1 MDNNAEQF
9 CRALVAD
16 PEMNQTRAYQTVHPN
31 CTPASA
37 ATCATRLLKNV
48 EVRDRIGELLR
59 ERAERLDI
67 KADDVVRLLWATV
80 TADPNELVEVRRD
93 CCRHCYGEGHRYQF
107 TPAEWEQVQ
116 RQHQQACQ
124 MAKRIDQPLPA
135 EPDPEGGVGYDAKF
149 LPYPECPECFG
160 RGIESIAVKDTR
172 TLSPA
177 AKQLYAGA
185 KQTRSGIEILTHSRD
200 KSLELLGRHLAMF
213 TDNLAHSS
221 PDGSMT
227 PRSLDDFYR
236 DLNKSDD
243 QSDT

>member
-16 PEMNQTRAYQTVHPN
+16 PELNATEAYLTVHPESSRAAAR
-31 CTPASA
+31 TSAS
-37 ATCATRLLKNV
+37 RLLTKA
-48 EVRDRIGELLR
+48 DIKTRIGELLR

-80 TADPNELVEVRRD
+80 TADPNELVEVRQD
-93 CCRHCYGEGHRYQF
+93 CCRHCYGKDHRYQF

-116 RQHQQACQ
+116 RQHQQAYQ
-124 MAKRIDQPLPA
+124 MAERMGQPLPA
-135 EPDPEGGVGYDAKF
+135 EPDLEGGIGYDARF
-149 LPYPECPECFG
+149 PPYPECPECFG

-185 KQTRSGIEILTHSRD
+185 KQTRGGIEILTHSRD

-213 TDNLAHSS
+213 TDNLAHTS

-227 PRSLDDFYR
+227 PLGLDDFYR
-236 DLNKSDD
+236 ELNKPNDGSNA
-243 QSDT
+243 